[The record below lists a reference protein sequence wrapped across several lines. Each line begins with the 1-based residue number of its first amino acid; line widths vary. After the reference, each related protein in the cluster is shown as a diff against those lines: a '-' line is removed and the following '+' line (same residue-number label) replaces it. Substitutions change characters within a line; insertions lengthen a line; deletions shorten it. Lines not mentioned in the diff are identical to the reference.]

1 VAAAETPATP
11 IRAGRAPH
19 EMRPLSLERD
29 MAPYAEGSCLVAFG
43 DTRVLCAATVDDG
56 VPGWRKGSGLG
67 WITAEYAMLPRATR
81 TRTVRERSQLGGRT
95 QEIQRLIGR
104 SIRAMLDDYNFG
116 EFTVRLDC
124 DVLQADG
131 GTRTA
136 AITGACVAT
145 VHAFDWMVSTGRLRT
160 SPVRRRVAAVSVGVI
175 GGEPRLDLDYP
186 EDVAADVDM
195 NVVMSSE
202 GRFVEVQGTGEHGT
216 FTRAELDRLLDIAT
230 AGLREIDV
238 AQRRALESVTG
249 D

>member
-1 VAAAETPATP
+1 VASPERP
-11 IRAGRAPH
+11 IRSGRSADAL
-19 EMRPLSLERD
+19 RQVTLERD
-29 MAPYAEGSCLVAFG
+29 VAPYAEGSCLVAFG

-56 VPGWRKGSGLG
+56 VPSWRKGSGLG

-81 TRTVRERSQLGGRT
+81 QRTNRERSQLGGRT

-104 SIRAMLDDYNFG
+104 SIRAMLDDYAFG
-116 EFTVRLDC
+116 EFTIRLDC

-136 AITGACVAT
+136 AISGSCVAT
-145 VHAFDWMVSTGRLRT
+145 VIAFQWMVSTGRIAAT
-160 SPVRRRVAAVSVGVI
+160 PVKRRIGAVSVGLI

-216 FTRAELDRLLDIAT
+216 FARDDMNRLLDLAARGI
-230 AGLREIDV
+230 GEIDA
-238 AQRRALESVTG
+238 AQRRVLGA
-249 D
+249 